1 MSEAEERQKDS
12 VQSDRQ
18 REEGGLAGSS
28 VGQFSSLSLPLN
40 LWIPLI
46 PGHVIRPTQEVEERR
61 ASAQDPPWDRSSGR
75 WRRRCESA
83 VIFSL
88 SYLSGSKLIRHRT
101 C

>member
-12 VQSDRQ
+12 VQ
-18 REEGGLAGSS
+18 REKGGLAGSS

-40 LWIPLI
+40 LWIPLL
-46 PGHVIRPTQEVEERR
+46 PGHVIRPAQEVEERGAR
-61 ASAQDPPWDRSSGR
+61 AQDPPWDGSSRR

-88 SYLSGSKLIRHRT
+88 SSLWGLS
-101 C
+101 